1 MPPRIPGPQGL
12 SGLTLCIRPAAA
24 RPAPALQPLVQKAN
38 LSQDEKK
45 RLRKQQPY
53 KWAQIQARKAVKVE
67 RQEEIKKAR
76 VASWGSQIHGIASPF
91 IESLDSAGQEPVSK
105 LLFKTN
111 ENGDREPVPLPTTPG
126 LLNHHLTKQ
135 ELDEALSMAYQLS
148 KPIENTNRILV
159 DAVTEAQELKE
170 HEERHRRATVAL
182 ERITSLDNANAK
194 SRKIVNIRR
203 CVETLG
209 RHNTDKVLR
218 PKPRAPGLPER
229 EVLQRGGPDTGSSEV
244 QIALLTAKIRVLA
257 KIFEGPYGHKD
268 KHNRRNLRLL
278 LHRRQKLLKYMER
291 KERGSERW
299 QNMIQTL
306 GLTEATWK
314 NQIVL

>member
-1 MPPRIPGPQGL
+1 MPPRVPGPQGL
-12 SGLTLCIRPAAA
+12 SVFSLCLRPAAA
-24 RPAPALQPLVQKAN
+24 RSAPTLQPLVQKAN
-38 LSQDEKK
+38 LSQEEKK
-45 RLRKQQPY
+45 KLKKQQPY

-76 VASWGSQIHGIASPF
+76 VASQGSFIHGITTPF
-91 IESLDSAGQEPVSK
+91 VESFDSAGQDPVSK
-105 LLFKTN
+105 TIFRTN
-111 ENGDREPVPLPTTPG
+111 ENGEREPVPLPTTPG
-126 LLNHHLTKQ
+126 MLNHHLTKQ
-135 ELDEALSMAYQLS
+135 ELDEALSTAYQLS
-148 KPIENTNRILV
+148 KPLENTNRVLV
-159 DAVTEAQELKE
+159 DAVAEAQEKKE
-170 HEERHRRATVAL
+170 HEERHRRAALAL

-203 CVETLG
+203 CIETLG
-209 RHNTDKVLR
+209 RHNTDKFLR

-244 QIALLTAKIRVLA
+244 QIAILTAKIRVLA

-268 KHNRRNLRLL
+268 KHNRRNLQLL

-299 QNMIQTL
+299 QNMLQTL